1 MISKKLY
8 TLKVNW
14 GFSTTRL
21 HTSLQ
26 HSSNQDKSQFQSTKF
41 QLDELTWIIRYS
53 HLFII
58 VLCSEISCNGRGD
71 CLNLAEGGFTC
82 ICHEENTG
90 AECEYSMYSC
100 HLDPCHNNEN
110 CTVGINGTVSCLC
123 HPGWT
128 GQFCSD
134 GLLLNEFTLIIISI
148 FIRYPWLT
156 KSVNLIVWVFNKG
169 FKNKFMSVPG
179 TNNLANSY
187 SFSITLMQLP
197 IQTWIIWVRND
208 GDLCP
213 IFTSFIY
220 VVKEPNIVANS
231 GPTWRLASLGPNE
244 IQVLDLDIFFI
255 VYQNKK

>member
-1 MISKKLY
+1 MISKELY

-26 HSSNQDKSQFQSTKF
+26 HSTNQDKSQFQSTKC

-58 VLCSEISCNGRGD
+58 VFVDKELPIKQCSEISCNGRGD

-82 ICHEENTG
+82 ICHEEYTG

-110 CTVGINGTVSCLC
+110 CTVGISGTVSCLC

-134 GLLLNEFTLIIISI
+134 GLLNLHWSSSAFSSDILGWQILVIWLFGLSIRASKTSLCQYLVPTTLPTLTHFPSHSCN
-148 FIRYPWLT
+148 YLT
-156 KSVNLIVWVFNKG
+156 KLDHLSEK
-169 FKNKFMSVPG
+169 
-179 TNNLANSY
+179 
-187 SFSITLMQLP
+187 
-197 IQTWIIWVRND
+197 
-208 GDLCP
+208 C
-213 IFTSFIY
+213 
-220 VVKEPNIVANS
+220 
-231 GPTWRLASLGPNE
+231 WRFLSH
-244 IQVLDLDIFFI
+244 FR
-255 VYQNKK
+255 